1 MGHRTPSH
9 TLGKAATAPAV
20 LGRGV
25 QMARRDYYEALG
37 LQKNRTLE
45 NLKNAYRKLPLECH
59 PDRNPGNK
67 EAEERFKEINEAY
80 SVLSDPEKRE
90 QYDMYG
96 HAAPPGPGL
105 GGF

>member
-9 TLGKAATAPAV
+9 TLGKAAPAPGV

-25 QMARRDYYEALG
+25 QMARRDYYEVLG
-37 LQKNRTLE
+37 LQKNCTLE
-45 NLKNAYRKLPLECH
+45 NLKKAYRKLALECH

-80 SVLSDPEKRE
+80 SVLSDPQKRE
-90 QYDMYG
+90 QYDMYW
-96 HAAPPGPGL
+96 HAAPSGQR
-105 GGF
+105 